1 LFFFVFVSPFSA
13 FFFFF
18 VSASSFSV
26 FSFPFVSVSSVSAF
40 LLDRFELFGAALSL
54 SLSLPFVALSVS
66 AFFFRPVRSVEKRKT
81 ETTTKSQF
89 LFMYMCAMCS
99 ATQQLVSIKKVY
111 M

>member
-26 FSFPFVSVSSVSAF
+26 FFFPFVSVSSVSAF

-54 SLSLPFVALSVS
+54 SLPFVALSVS

-81 ETTTKSQF
+81 TTKSQF
-89 LFMYMCAMCS
+89 LFMYMCVMCS
-99 ATQQLVSIKKVY
+99 ATQQLVSIKKVE

>member
-26 FSFPFVSVSSVSAF
+26 FFFPFVSVSSVSAF
-40 LLDRFELFGAALSL
+40 LLDRFELFGAAL

-89 LFMYMCAMCS
+89 LFMYLCAMCS
-99 ATQQLVSIKKVY
+99 ATQQLVSIKKVE